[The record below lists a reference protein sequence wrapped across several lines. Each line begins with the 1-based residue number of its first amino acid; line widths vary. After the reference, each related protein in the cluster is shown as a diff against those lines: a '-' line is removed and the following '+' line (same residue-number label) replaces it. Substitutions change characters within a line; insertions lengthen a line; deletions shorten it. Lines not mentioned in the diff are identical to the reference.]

1 MQQLNKRKM
10 LVLLSLVGFINVVN
24 SLKYTV
30 RYYPYSQQEIIFHNA
45 PPDTC
50 SKYGLFRTFIHKSS
64 VTNGRDTSCDCGL
77 RGVFYNERPNERPS
91 CHFQKEFG
99 KGIFRILPVSF
110 LNIEKKLGLAKTR
123 ERHFCTEKGSYDI
136 EIWNVNTSWVQYRR
150 SRDFS
155 VTFIKGSWGRR
166 KNTISF
172 QWNTSLNR
180 DVVWPEYAGN
190 LFRMTPYCGSKRRGS
205 FWAIAEGSRTYE
217 MDEDEEVDDKPPKT
231 VYIVASISV
240 VIMLFALF
248 TFIHWS
254 RKRCCK
260 GDEKIQ
266 AEPITTRCRKWV
278 TSCSF
283 TFSFP
288 KEGMLP
294 CCVLSFPQT
303 QR

>member
-1 MQQLNKRKM
+1 MQQLNVQKM
-10 LVLLSLVGFINVVN
+10 LVLFSLVGFMSVVT

-30 RYYPYSQQEIIFHNA
+30 RYYPYSHQEIIFHNA

-50 SKYGLFRTFIHKSS
+50 SKYGLFRTFIHRSS
-64 VTNGRDTSCDCGL
+64 VTNGRNTSCDCGL

-99 KGIFRILPVSF
+99 KG
-110 LNIEKKLGLAKTR
+110 
-123 ERHFCTEKGSYDI
+123 SYDI
-136 EIWNVNTSWVQYRR
+136 EIWNVNKSWVQYKR
-150 SRDFS
+150 SRDFL
-155 VTFIKGSWGRR
+155 VTVRKGNGGRR

-180 DVVWPEYAGN
+180 DVVWPKYAGN
-190 LFRMTPYCGSKRRGS
+190 LLRVTPYCGSKRLSS

-217 MDEDEEVDDKPPKT
+217 MDEDEKADDKPPKT
-231 VYIVASISV
+231 SVYIVASISV
-240 VIMLFALF
+240 VVMIFALF

-254 RKRCCK
+254 RKRCFK
-260 GDEKIQ
+260 SDEKIQ
-266 AEPITTRCRKWV
+266 SEPITTKCRKWV

-294 CCVLSFPQT
+294 CCVLSLPQA